1 MGSLQVTARIDEC
14 LFFELE
20 DHLFQFDAIIDSLME
35 TDVQRNQVRDALA
48 DWCIS
53 VSESVE
59 DITEIKQKEIQ
70 ELTLTA
76 DEVFGTEV

>member
-1 MGSLQVTARIDEC
+1 MDSLQVTLRIDEC

-35 TDVQRNQVRDALA
+35 TDLQRNQVRDALS
-48 DWCIS
+48 DWCTS
-53 VSESVE
+53 VTEAIE
-59 DITEIKQKEIQ
+59 EITEIKHFEI
-70 ELTLTA
+70 EEPTLTA